1 MSQKQALNNFE
12 SLLFEMSRND
22 LQQIIHIVDLDGA
35 FVPDSY
41 ITQCGD
47 FPNLEKDSSTRI
59 IYSLIEIKTNNPK
72 K

>member
-41 ITQCGD
+41 ITQCDD
-47 FPNLEKDSSTRI
+47 FQNLEKDSSTRI